1 MTHLTV
7 EIITNVKWK
16 QDFILFILTNMSL
29 RGIVGLGPFLFILCE
44 KLCLFESPNLPKE
57 EVEANISFQCVA
69 DTLVKDRVFQ
79 LLLT

>member
-1 MTHLTV
+1 MTYLTV

-44 KLCLFESPNLPKE
+44 KLCLFESPSPKE
-57 EVEANISFQCVA
+57 EVEASISLQCEA
-69 DTLVKDRVFQ
+69 DALVKDSVFR